1 MSDTTS
7 TRLQQ
12 LEMLYS
18 EQEFT
23 IQSLSDTVARQDR
36 EIARLRRDLE
46 LLENRIQSLQNEPD
60 GGIDP
65 ASEKPPHY

>member
-1 MSDTTS
+1 MNDTKQS
-7 TRLQQ
+7 RLQQ

-36 EIARLRRDLE
+36 EIANLRRGLE
-46 LLENRIQSLQNEPD
+46 QLENRIQNLQNES
-60 GGIDP
+60 GGGTD
-65 ASEKPPHY
+65 AADEKPPHY